1 MLDLASD
8 LLFFL
13 GGGRILA
20 RPGLR
25 LGLPGC
31 ALCWIHR
38 VATMYVGD
46 QRGVTGA
53 RLDLR
58 SGTSFLRA

>member
-8 LLFFL
+8 LLFFW
-13 GGGRILA
+13 GGGASWLDRDLDWGYQA
-20 RPGLR
+20 VH
-25 LGLPGC
+25 
-31 ALCWIHR
+31 W
-38 VATMYVGD
+38 ATMYVGD